1 MQTSTHAAK
10 KIAIIGSG
18 ISGLTTAYYL
28 NKDHDI
34 TVFESNNYIGGH
46 TDTHRIQCDNSDL
59 QVDSGF
65 IVFNERNYPN
75 FVRLLKEINVE
86 WQDSDMS
93 FSVNNQRSG
102 LQYSATDLR
111 GLFSQK
117 RNIANLKFYR
127 MIYDIFRFYR
137 HGPAIVSDPS
147 YAHITL
153 QDYLEQNKYSQSFM
167 DDHLFPMTGALWSA
181 TPEKVKTFPVQYLV
195 AFMQNHNMMQASN
208 RPLWKVIK
216 GGSQQYVKAL
226 TQSFRHKIVIN
237 SKIDKVERKAGK
249 VILHGPN
256 GNKQTFDKVIF
267 ACHSDQALRILC
279 DPSKEERNVLGSIPY
294 QENHMVLHSDT
305 SVMPT
310 KKSAWAS
317 WNAVVP
323 NGASNQCTVTYYMN
337 KLQNLPTKRPF
348 FVTLNPLHD
357 IDKRLV
363 WQERVYHHPIY
374 SIDTLKA
381 QQQWHQ
387 ISGHRNTFYCG
398 AYWFWGFHEDGV
410 RSALRVVDAIASEAN
425 EHVA

>member
-1 MQTSTHAAK
+1 MKTSGHTGK

-28 NKDHDI
+28 HKDHDI

-46 TDTHRIQCDNSDL
+46 TDTHSIQWEDQST

-75 FVRLLKEINVE
+75 FVNLLKEINVD

-93 FSVNNQRSG
+93 FSVNNHLTG

-117 RNIANLKFYR
+117 RNLASFKFYR
-127 MIYDIFRFYR
+127 MLFDIFRFYR
-137 HGPAIVSDPS
+137 QGPAIASNAH
-147 YAHITL
+147 YANITL
-153 QDYLEQNKYSQSFM
+153 QEYLKDNQYSQSFM

-181 TPEKVKTFPVQYLV
+181 TPEKVKSFPVQYLV
-195 AFMQNHNMMQASN
+195 AFMQNHSMMQASN
-208 RPLWKVIK
+208 RPIWKVIK

-237 SKIDKVERKAGK
+237 RAIDQVERKAGK
-249 VILHGPN
+249 VILQDSN
-256 GNKQTFDKVIF
+256 GSKQIFDKVIF
-267 ACHSDQALRILC
+267 ACHSDQALRILQ
-279 DPSKEERNVLGSIPY
+279 DPSKEEHDVLGSIPY
-294 QENHMVLHSDT
+294 QENYMVLHSDPT
-305 SVMPT
+305 VMPS
-310 KKSAWAS
+310 KQSAWAS

-323 NGASNQCTVTYYMN
+323 RNASNQCTVTYYMN
-337 KLQNLPTKRPF
+337 KLQGLPGKRPF
-348 FVTLNPLHD
+348 FVTLNPLQT
-357 IDKRLV
+357 IDKSLIWR
-363 WQERVYHHPIY
+363 ERMYHHPIY

-381 QQQWHQ
+381 QQRWDQ
-387 ISGHRNTFYCG
+387 INGHRNTYYCG

-410 RSALRVVDAIASEAN
+410 RSGLRVVDAIASEAN